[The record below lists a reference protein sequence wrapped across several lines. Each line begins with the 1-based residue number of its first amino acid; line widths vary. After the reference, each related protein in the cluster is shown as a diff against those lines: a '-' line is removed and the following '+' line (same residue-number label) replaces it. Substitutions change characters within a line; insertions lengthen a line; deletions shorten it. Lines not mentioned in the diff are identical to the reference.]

1 MTYGLYA
8 GISAADLG
16 YEPDLP
22 VCDCPKCDGKVY
34 RRNNPP
40 HGLICS
46 ECHEVYSDLADIAT
60 AEAYYLVQW
69 DEAQPGSGDQRDED
83 ESGYNATVAEG
94 LTRWTR

>member
-1 MTYGLYA
+1 MTTGIYA

-34 RRNNPP
+34 CRDTPP

-46 ECHEVYSDLADIAT
+46 ECHEVYSDMADIAK
-60 AEAYYLVQW
+60 AEAYYLALW
-69 DEAQPGSGDQRDED
+69 GEMNGDDQRDED
-83 ESGYNATVAEG
+83 NSGYADTVAAG
-94 LTRWTR
+94 LERWTR